1 MSDWKSQITG
11 VAKLLSIVCLGFV
24 LASPTWAGNGNGNG
38 KNGGSDPTVEP
49 SVMATYRGSAK
60 ALDISVN
67 LLLISKQLVLS
78 DTGELDSVGGSK
90 DEVLLEINESIVQA
104 ALLKATTVGSGHQTD
119 SMAQTL
125 GLNLDLTSLGVGL
138 TIGASVL
145 ESGATARC
153 QNGVVELTGYSDI
166 VGLTINGQSINVG
179 TGPNESID
187 LGPLLEV
194 HINEQVVDSY
204 GMTVNALRVVVLD
217 VLGAPV
223 AEVIISQARAGLD
236 CGSGPDGECPDGAD
250 FVTGGG
256 FIVGPD
262 GRRVTF
268 AVHGGIFPNGDLKGG
283 MNLVTS
289 GHHIKGSPALG
300 YFVIDETTRQLDFM
314 ADDSG
319 QDTACTVTVADN
331 GEPGRSDTFA
341 IECDSGYATNGVL
354 SQGGNIQLHR
364 PQACNTDSKP
374 SKRGGRNR

>member
-1 MSDWKSQITG
+1 MSDWNSQLTG
-11 VAKLLSIVCLGFV
+11 VVKLLSIVCLGVV
-24 LASPTWAGNGNGNG
+24 LASPATAGNGNG
-38 KNGGSDPTVEP
+38 KNGNQGGSDPVVEP

-60 ALDISVN
+60 ALDVSVN
-67 LLLISKQLVLS
+67 LLVLSKDLVIS

-90 DEVLLEINESIVQA
+90 DESLLEINEDIVQA

-145 ESGATARC
+145 EAGATARC
-153 QNGVVELTGYSDI
+153 QNGDVALTGYSDI
-166 VGLTINGQSINVG
+166 VGLTINGQSIEVG
-179 TGPNESID
+179 TDPNVSVD

-194 HINEQVVDSY
+194 HINEQIVDSY

-223 AEVIISQARAGLD
+223 AEVIISQARAGID
-236 CGSGPDGECPDGAD
+236 CGSGPEGECPDGAD

-256 FIVGPD
+256 FIMGPD
-262 GRRVTF
+262 GNRVTF
-268 AVHGGIFPNGDLKGG
+268 SVHGGYFPNGDLKGG

-300 YFVIDETTRQLDFM
+300 YYIIDETTRQLDFM

-319 QDTACTVTVADN
+319 QATVCTVTVADN
-331 GEPGRSDTFA
+331 GEPGRDDTFA
-341 IECDSGYATNGVL
+341 ITCDTGYNTSGVM
-354 SQGGNIQLHR
+354 SQGGNIQLHK
-364 PQACNTDSKP
+364 PQACSDSKTN
-374 SKRGGRNR
+374 KRGGRNR